1 MDARLTTPGS
11 QGAAGFSLV
20 EVMIVVAVLSVLSV
34 AAGLSVGRTGP
45 GQEGDAQGFAAVYES
60 KRLAAILARHPQ
72 ALALTDTG
80 WTPLEIDPE
89 VPGAWRAA
97 GPERALA
104 GAWRDGATGAP
115 LRGAVAGAAAQAD
128 LVFLP
133 DGQTTPVDMRFI
145 ARAGEMRCT
154 GDGWGALACRAE

>member
-1 MDARLTTPGS
+1 MDARLTTSGS
-11 QGAAGFSLV
+11 HGAAGFSLV

-34 AAGLSVGRTGP
+34 AAGLSVGRSGP
-45 GQEGDAQGFAAVYES
+45 AHEGDADAFAAAYEAG
-60 KRLAAILARHPQ
+60 RLAAILARHPR

-80 WTPLEIDPE
+80 WTPLEPDPE
-89 VPGAWRAA
+89 AQGGWRTA

-115 LRGAVAGAAAQAD
+115 LRSAVAAAETQAD

-133 DGQTTPVDMRFI
+133 DGQTTPVDLRFI
-145 ARAGEMRCT
+145 ARAGERRCIA
-154 GDGWGALACRAE
+154 DGWGALACRAE